1 MGYLHLKKFGD
12 CYLRM
17 KFSRVDVL
25 ILYIN
30 SGTFEM
36 LRSEIAFSNF
46 IWIWMSQGH
55 PDAGREM
62 FDSCRNPNKYVP
74 LNQPVRKHHQEL
86 DRHPPSNIHRK
97 LIFPSIAGTNVME
110 SELCLK

>member
-1 MGYLHLKKFGD
+1 
-12 CYLRM
+12 
-17 KFSRVDVL
+17 
-25 ILYIN
+25 
-30 SGTFEM
+30 M

-97 LIFPSIAGTNVME
+97 LIFPSIAGTNVLE